1 MSAPSSRSEVPVLK
15 NDSENAVPTCWRPV
29 LREIVDAL
37 AAKDFALESG
47 VLGVE
52 SVSSAQAE
60 HIQNYVANYG
70 ATLVTLPDEA
80 WETSVCMWNGRHS
93 WDVLVD
99 LWTQTEGRSDLVLSV
114 RVTEQA
120 SDFGFKIHMVYVP

>member
-1 MSAPSSRSEVPVLK
+1 MSAPSSKGEVPVLK

-29 LREIVDAL
+29 LRGIVDAL
-37 AAKDFALESG
+37 AAKDFALEGG

-60 HIQNYVANYG
+60 HIQNYVENYG
-70 ATLVTLPDEA
+70 AMLVTLPDEA
-80 WETSVCMWNGRHS
+80 WETSLCMWNGRDS

-114 RVTEQA
+114 RVKEKA
-120 SDFGFKIHMVYVP
+120 SDYAFKIHMVYVP